1 MSGSPLTLKETVVNE
16 IGLAPVFVELVSETN
31 RSQATNIYC
40 D

>member
-1 MSGSPLTLKETVVNE
+1 MSGSLLALREIVVNE
-16 IGLAPVFVELVSETN
+16 IGLAPVFVELVSDTN